1 MDDAVLSVMKDY
13 DARLARE
20 AALQQSLEPAS
31 VFARRDEFLLAVG
44 PETATVLNLLARG
57 ARAGTLLEIGTSYG
71 YSTVYLAEAARA
83 TGGRVITLD
92 LADRKASYAREQL
105 RRAGLEAFVEF
116 HIGNALDLLPMLPG
130 PFDFVLIDLWKDL
143 YVPCL
148 DLIYDKLSPGALIA
162 ADNMLFP
169 EFVRPDAERY
179 QRRVRELDFDTVL
192 LPVGSGVEL
201 SRRRSGGEHR

>member
-1 MDDAVLSVMKDY
+1 MDDAVLSVIRDY

-44 PETATVLNLLARG
+44 PDTATVLNLLARG
-57 ARAGTLLEIGTSYG
+57 ARARRLLEIGTSYG

-83 TGGRVITLD
+83 NGGRLITLD
-92 LADRKASYAREQL
+92 LAENKISYARAQMQ
-105 RRAGLEAFVEF
+105 RAGLDAFVDF
-116 HIGNALDLLPMLPG
+116 HFGNALDLLPMLAG
-130 PFDFVLIDLWKDL
+130 PFDFVLLDLWKDL

-148 DLIYDKLSPGALIA
+148 DLIYDKLSGGALVA
-162 ADNMLFP
+162 ADNMLYP
-169 EFVRPDAERY
+169 EFVRPDAEHY
-179 QRRVRELDFDTVL
+179 QRRIRELEFDTVL

-201 SRRRSGGEHR
+201 SRRR